1 MKRIYLLSIAV
12 SLTLSIGFSCQ
23 QNRPKTE
30 TSEESDALVDEQN
43 RAGEY
48 FFDGMFTY
56 LADAASLMESATGK
70 HIPIAMRGIFRE
82 VEERYKD
89 VSGGNGAPVYGQF
102 MGSLV
107 LKGEDEE
114 GPNEQLLITELIR
127 FDKDRTSDKLE
138 ELTGTY
144 RSSEQQLILRPDH
157 TYELRVK
164 NGEAEKGRWFLQSEH
179 SLICVSD
186 PNRTVMD
193 INYVDRSFRSRDDNP
208 VVYTYIKE

>member
-1 MKRIYLLSIAV
+1 MKRSCLLSIA
-12 SLTLSIGFSCQ
+12 LLFTLFIGFSCQ
-23 QNRPKTE
+23 QNRQKTE
-30 TSEESDALVDEQN
+30 TSGQSDALTDEQN

-70 HIPIAMRGIFRE
+70 RIPVAMRGMFRE
-82 VEERYKD
+82 VEEKYKE
-89 VSGGNGAPVYGQF
+89 VSQGNGVPVYGQF
-102 MGSLV
+102 MGTLV

-114 GPNEQLLITELIR
+114 GPNEQLLITGLIR

-138 ELTGTY
+138 ELTGNY
-144 RSSEQQLILRPDH
+144 RSAEQQLSLRPDH

-164 NGEAEKGRWFLQSEH
+164 NGETEKGRWFLQSEH
-179 SLICVSD
+179 SLICVSG

-193 INYVDRSFRSRDDNP
+193 INYVEQSFRSRDDNP
-208 VVYTYIKE
+208 VVYTYIRE